1 MQLLVFMVCHSYF
14 VQMSIMIASSF
25 TILPLLVLS
34 DSVKN
39 NKKHVVIKN
48 IPNERILS
56 KVDSQIQ
63 GKKKMHDCIY
73 EQMGKELSSTLLSIF
88 SNKKNAY
95 PTTLKSD
102 HRLCW
107 CHLSP
112 ITMVL
117 TGPPVDVTPRSPLL
131 NLITMVKLY
140 FNLTYY
146 HNHN

>member
-1 MQLLVFMVCHSYF
+1 
-14 VQMSIMIASSF
+14 MIASSF

-48 IPNERILS
+48 IPNVRILS

-63 GKKKMHDCIY
+63 GKKKMHDCMIA
-73 EQMGKELSSTLLSIF
+73 S
-88 SNKKNAY
+88 
-95 PTTLKSD
+95 TLKSD
-102 HRLCW
+102 HHLCW

-131 NLITMVKLY
+131 NLIKMVKLY